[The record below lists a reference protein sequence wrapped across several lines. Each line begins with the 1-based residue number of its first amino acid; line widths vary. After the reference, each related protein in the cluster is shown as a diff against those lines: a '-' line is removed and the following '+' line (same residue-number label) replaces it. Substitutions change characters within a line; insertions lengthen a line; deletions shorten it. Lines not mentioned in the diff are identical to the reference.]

1 MRSFAL
7 SSSESMSTSIGS
19 LLVGGVCLTLHPPP
33 EDLELASA
41 DEVGAGISEPFDSG
55 VLGFRDFDAFE
66 AVKGFSLRCG
76 TGFWL
81 DFSAGGLP
89 KKLIRLFCFMLLS
102 FVFAFAG
109 AILGTGISCGSE
121 VAASRKAEISRR

>member
-1 MRSFAL
+1 
-7 SSSESMSTSIGS
+7 MSTSIGS

-55 VLGFRDFDAFE
+55 VLGFRDFDAFQ
-66 AVKGFSLRCG
+66 AVGGFSLRSG
-76 TGFWL
+76 TSFWL
-81 DFSAGGLP
+81 DLSAAGLP

-102 FVFAFAG
+102 FVFTFEG
-109 AILGTGISCGSE
+109 AILRTGM
-121 VAASRKAEISRR
+121 